1 MAEITISI
9 IFALIPLVMSI
20 IIAFGKGDDLIA
32 GYNTASK
39 EEKEE
44 VNIKRLRLATAVM
57 LLLSSIFVALLPF
70 ASQMQQY
77 ELIAAL
83 VFLVVV
89 FIIIANTWCKKK

>member
-1 MAEITISI
+1 MAAITISLI
-9 IFALIPLVMSI
+9 LALIPLIMSI
-20 IIAFGKGDDLIA
+20 IIALGKGDDLIA

>member
-1 MAEITISI
+1 
-9 IFALIPLVMSI
+9 MSI
-20 IIAFGKGDDLIA
+20 IIAFGKGDGLIA

-39 EEKEE
+39 EEKEK
-44 VNIKRLRLATAVM
+44 VNIKRLRLATVTM

-77 ELIAAL
+77 GMIAAL
-83 VFLVVV
+83 IFLVVI